1 MSAQTKS
8 AARSSLSQQIAL
20 AKIGIRRTKR
30 AAPEMFPEY
39 LELKAAEQA
48 VKEANRRL
56 ARARKAWRKLGH

>member
-1 MSAQTKS
+1 M
-8 AARSSLSQQIAL
+8 RL